1 MKAPRLDTL
10 NAAQR
15 RTASRSLYIR
25 RARLPRWAVV
35 RIVEGGHKISTNYG
49 DRYTSATSAAKARA
63 NVAYT

>member
-1 MKAPRLDTL
+1 MRAPRLDTM

-35 RIVEGGHKISTNYG
+35 RVIVKGGRK
-49 DRYTSATSAAKARA
+49 
-63 NVAYT
+63 